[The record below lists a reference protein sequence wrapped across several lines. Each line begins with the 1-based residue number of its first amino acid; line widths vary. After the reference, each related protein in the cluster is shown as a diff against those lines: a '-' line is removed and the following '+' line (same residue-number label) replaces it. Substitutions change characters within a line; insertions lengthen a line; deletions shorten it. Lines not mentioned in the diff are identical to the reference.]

1 MEKRLG
7 IVAVI
12 VHDRASASR
21 LNALLG
27 ERSELVVARLGLP
40 MRTKGI
46 SLISLVVEG
55 NTDELGALTGRI
67 GRLPGIQVTSVL
79 TKYKEASDGDSGSA
93 GEDEDLHRSGGD
105 R

>member
-7 IVAVI
+7 LIAVI
-12 VHDRASASR
+12 VSDRSSVSR

-27 ERSELVVARLGLP
+27 ERAELIIARLGLP
-40 MRTKGI
+40 MRGSGI

-55 NTDELGALTGRI
+55 DTDKLGALAGRI

-79 TKYKEASDGDSGSA
+79 TKFKEAGDGAHEYEGGA
-93 GEDEDLHRSGGD
+93 GDLH
-105 R
+105 